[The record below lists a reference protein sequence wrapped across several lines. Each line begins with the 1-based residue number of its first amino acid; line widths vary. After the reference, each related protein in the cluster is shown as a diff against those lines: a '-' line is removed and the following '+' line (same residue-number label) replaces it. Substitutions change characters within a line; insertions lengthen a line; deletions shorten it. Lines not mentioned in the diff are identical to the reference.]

1 MKQNGF
7 VPLRMESVRMLRKQ
21 RVVSSQQPTTETLL
35 DQSLLERQVVSP
47 NTQSRDTMYGKQ
59 FRMNSS

>member
-35 DQSLLERQVVSP
+35 DQSLLERQVVPP